1 MASIGA
7 GSIVQLNSGEI
18 LTVEYIR
25 REYDRETLRY
35 NGDTNPTP
43 AGSIA
48 VKFEGPALDCRV
60 LRPGTFRII
69 KR

>member
-1 MASIGA
+1 MIKS
-7 GSIVQLNSGEI
+7 GSIVQLDSGEI

-25 REYDRETLRY
+25 HTYTMTTPRY
-35 NGDTNPTP
+35 QGDSNPHP

-60 LRPGTFRII
+60 LRPGKYRII
-69 KR
+69 KK